1 MNDFLTH
8 LIGSIFKILP
18 LKEDYDS
25 GIDIGLKDYLD
36 SLYMQLVGGRM
47 TYKELDSNQHYI
59 SIVNTIGYLNSH
71 DFTHK
76 QCKREVF
83 KCIKLLQEI
92 VTE

>member
-1 MNDFLTH
+1 
-8 LIGSIFKILP
+8 
-18 LKEDYDS
+18 
-25 GIDIGLKDYLD
+25 
-36 SLYMQLVGGRM
+36 MQLVGGRM